1 MSEASYM
8 MLKAAEGGDTDK
20 VINYITVKHVDK
32 RTRNNYGVRW
42 VDSYHQYL
50 LLAPVINLCSLLYV
64 SYSNNSAIIFAANN
78 GHLELLKALVDIG
91 DDIEDRSNNGRTPLH
106 WASLWGHYPV
116 VEYLV
121 DIGANISST
130 DVTGMTPLMCAVY
143 NNQKEI
149 VSYLVQQGANPTV
162 KNNYEGTC
170 MSIAK
175 VQRNQAMIDF
185 LQPYFPPESAIDSS
199 PYILAIQIIYRE
211 VKIFFRVLQDELTIL
226 HHDFW
231 IYMDIMMEYMSAYND
246 ENMMKMAHH
255 FYNTTALQ
263 IDSLIRQVSFNM
275 RSLTQYSR
283 QCANDACTFYES
295 LSVISDAWKTVVE
308 RYHTL
313 MFQVYHH
320 SRAFLE
326 QAAEEWTVYWESV
339 PEDNMMKSTVKM
351 VIEYLIKV
359 FSKSFNYG
367 ASVGSNE
374 CPIHDPLCRKRNN
387 STNRKIVHNNHV
399 NDL

>member
-1 MSEASYM
+1 
-8 MLKAAEGGDTDK
+8 
-20 VINYITVKHVDK
+20 
-32 RTRNNYGVRW
+32 
-42 VDSYHQYL
+42 
-50 LLAPVINLCSLLYV
+50 
-64 SYSNNSAIIFAANN
+64 
-78 GHLELLKALVDIG
+78 LKALVDIG

-130 DVTGMTPLMCAVY
+130 DVTGMTSLMCAVY

-149 VSYLVQQGANPTV
+149 VSYLIQQGANPTV

-170 MSIAK
+170 MSIAR

-185 LQPYFPPESAIDSS
+185 LQPYFPPESSIDSS
-199 PYILAIQIIYRE
+199 PYVLAIQIIYRE
-211 VKIFFRVLQDELTIL
+211 LKIFFRVLQDEFTVL

-246 ENMMKMAHH
+246 ENMMKMASN
-255 FYNTTALQ
+255 FYNTTVLQ
-263 IDSLIRQVSFNM
+263 IDSFISQVSFSM

-283 QCANDACTFYES
+283 QCADDACTFYES
-295 LSVISDAWKTVVE
+295 SSISDAWKTVFE
-308 RYHTL
+308 RCYTWV
-313 MFQVYHH
+313 FQVYHH
-320 SRAFLE
+320 SRSFLE
-326 QAAEEWTVYWESV
+326 QAAEEWTVYWKSV
-339 PEDNMMKSTVKM
+339 PENNMMKSTVKM
-351 VIEYLIKV
+351 VREYLIKV
-359 FSKSFNYG
+359 FSKSLNYG

-374 CPIHDPLCRKRNN
+374 CPIHDPLCTKRNN
-387 STNRKIVHNNHV
+387 STNRKVVDNNHV